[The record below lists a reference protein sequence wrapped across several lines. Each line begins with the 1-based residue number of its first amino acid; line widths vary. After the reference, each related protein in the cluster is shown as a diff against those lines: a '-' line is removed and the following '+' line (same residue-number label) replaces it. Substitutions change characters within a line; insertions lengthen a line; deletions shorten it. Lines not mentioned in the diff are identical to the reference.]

1 MALDKAVELGDAGD
15 DVVFDARSVSSGRR
29 AAATEEAAA
38 MESTTTTSG
47 LPLENVDDGA
57 HALRSLAFAHPAV
70 DPTVPAADFLPTDL
84 RNLPALR
91 SAQDEP
97 QAAPDNAGMLTRA
110 QPRGGR
116 RTAASLNTARDPE
129 PAVAPAEVCG
139 PGESVALMRHKAEAG
154 ASVAA
159 AAGRDWGPAS

>member
-1 MALDKAVELGDAGD
+1 MALNKAVELGDAGD
-15 DVVFDARSVSSGRR
+15 DVVFDARSASSGRR

-38 MESTTTTSG
+38 LDSTTKTSG

-57 HALRSLAFAHPAV
+57 PALRPLAFAHPAI
-70 DPTVPAADFLPTDL
+70 DPTVSAADFLPTDL
-84 RNLPALR
+84 RNFSALR
-91 SAQDEP
+91 SAQHEP

-116 RTAASLNTARDPE
+116 RTTASLNAARDPG
-129 PAVAPAEVCG
+129 PAVAPTEVGGPAES
-139 PGESVALMRHKAEAG
+139 EALMRHKAEAG